1 MNLTLLK
8 ISLIFTFLIQYTLGF
23 TDYLLKKCNQAGFC
37 QRNRFYASNIQETN
51 NNYYH
56 IDQNSISIDSINNEL
71 IGNIIKIIPRDD
83 IDNIEIL
90 LPFKISFQND
100 WKSIR
105 FIIDEKIKPDLN
117 NSLLKNYRY
126 NETSNW
132 AFVNGTTIN
141 NIPINIE
148 IVENLIKKSFLESSS
163 QLFNKFVDYMFQT
176 SDMTNDQ
183 SSNESIKITN
193 ESNNISIILSLD
205 SFQIK
210 VYKGNELLVSI
221 NDRSLFNFEQYRSVE
236 ENFQNILPEEST
248 YNMFADDFEYSNTDH
263 IPFGPQSV
271 ALDFT
276 VHNFNS
282 LYGIPEHADSL
293 RLKDTTEEEPY
304 RLFNVD
310 VFQYNLNSRMPMYG
324 AIPLLLSTNGQN
336 SIGIFWN
343 NPADTWVDIHYPND
357 KDSQSHFMSETG
369 IIDVVI
375 FIDDK
380 PQQITDSFTQLTGR
394 PTLPLLSSIG
404 YHQCRWNYNDEL
416 DVLNVQENMD
426 KQDIP
431 FDFIW
436 LDLEYTDEKKYFTWK
451 PDSFGKPTRMLQ
463 KLNKY
468 GRQLAI
474 LIDPHLK
481 TDYYISEEIEKNEA
495 ATLNDKGNV
504 YVGRCWPGDS
514 IWIDTMGEIG
524 RKLWSA
530 FFKDFITIKMP
541 EYIDNL
547 HIWND
552 MNEPSIFNGPETTAP
567 KDLIHKDG
575 FEERSIH
582 NIYGLTV
589 HETTYN
595 SMKEIYNTS
604 NKRPF
609 VLTRSFYA
617 GSQRTAATWT
627 GDNVANWD
635 YLKASIPM
643 VLSNNIVG
651 MPFIGADIA
660 GFDGNPSAEL
670 LTRWYQAGLWYP
682 FFRAHAH
689 IDTIRREPYL
699 LDVDTRDIVRDSI
712 RLRYELLPTF
722 YSAFHTASTTG
733 NAIMKPMFFE
743 YPELKEFYDI
753 DDQFYLGDYGI
764 LVKPVT
770 SPETF
775 VTEIRFPQGIFYD
788 LDTLQATIIDSHIKD
803 VTVNAPINKIPAFI
817 EGGHVLF
824 KREIYRRSSK
834 LMVNDPYTLLIAPD
848 LQTGFAEG
856 KLYIDDGETFSYES
870 GEYLD
875 TVVTLANNSV
885 LKNVVTHKPENSKCL
900 GNTLIDK
907 IIVAVDKNGVK
918 VDEITIKV
926 GSETKKTRVEYQAGE
941 ASVTMRGLGLHFD
954 EDWEIL
960 F

>member
-1 MNLTLLK
+1 MNLTLLRF
-8 ISLIFTFLIQYTLGF
+8 LLTLTFLIQNTLGF
-23 TDYLLKKCNQAGFC
+23 TDYLLKKCNQSGFC
-37 QRNRFYASNIQETN
+37 QRNRFYATNIQQTH

-56 IDQNSISIDSINNEL
+56 IEHDSIRIDTTNNEL
-71 IGNIIKIIPRDD
+71 LGNIIKTVPRDD
-83 IDNIEIL
+83 IQDIEII
-90 LPFKISFQND
+90 LPFKLSFQND
-100 WKSIR
+100 WESIR
-105 FIIDEKIKPDLN
+105 FIIDEKIRPDIN
-117 NSLLKNYRY
+117 NNFLKNYRY
-126 NETSNW
+126 IETSKW
-132 AFVNGTTIN
+132 AFANGTTLN
-141 NIPINIE
+141 NLPLNVKIVDTIIE
-148 IVENLIKKSFLESSS
+148 QSFFEAGS
-163 QLFNKFVDYMFQT
+163 QLFNKFVDYVFQA
-176 SDMTNDQ
+176 SDITNDQ
-183 SSNESIKITN
+183 GSNKSIKITN
-193 ESNNISIILSLD
+193 DFNNVSIILSLD
-205 SFQIK
+205 SFQIN
-210 VYKGNELLVSI
+210 VYKSDILLVSI
-221 NDRSLFNFEQYRSVE
+221 NDRALFNFEQHRSIE
-236 ENFQNILPEEST
+236 DNFQNVLPEEST

-263 IPFGPQSV
+263 IPFGPESV

-276 VHNFNS
+276 LHKFNS

-293 RLKDTTEEEPY
+293 RLKDTTDEEPY

-357 KDSQSHFMSETG
+357 ETSQSHFMSETG
-369 IIDVVI
+369 IIDVFI
-375 FIDDK
+375 FISDR
-380 PQQITDSFTQLTGR
+380 PNQITNSFTQLTGR
-394 PTLPLLSSIG
+394 PALPLLSSIG

-451 PDSFGKPTRMLQ
+451 PDSFGNPTRMLQ

-481 TDYYISEEIEKNEA
+481 TNYHISDEVEKNEA
-495 ATLNDKGNV
+495 ATLNDKGNT
-504 YVGRCWPGDS
+504 YIGRCWPGDS

-530 FFKDFITIKMP
+530 FFKDFITIQMP
-541 EYIDNL
+541 KYIDNL

-575 FEERSIH
+575 FEERAIH

-589 HETTYN
+589 HETTYDA
-595 SMKEIYNTS
+595 MKNIYGTS
-604 NKRPF
+604 DKRPF
-609 VLTRSFYA
+609 ILTRSFYA

-627 GDNVANWD
+627 GDNIANWD

-699 LDVDTRDIVRDSI
+699 LDTDTRNIVRDSI
-712 RLRYELLPTF
+712 RLRYQLLPTL
-722 YSAFHTASTTG
+722 YSAFHTASVNG
-733 NAIMKPMFFE
+733 NAIMKPMFFK
-743 YPELKEFYDI
+743 YPEIKEFYDI

-775 VTEIRFPQGIFYD
+775 TTEIRFPQGIFYD
-788 LDTLQATIIDSHIKD
+788 LDTLHATIIDSEIKD
-803 VTVNAPINKIPAFI
+803 VMVNAPIDKIPAFI

-848 LQTGFAEG
+848 ILSGSATG
-856 KLYIDDGETFSYES
+856 KLYVDDGETFSYES

-875 TVVTLANNSV
+875 TVVTLVNNSM
-885 LKNVVTHKPENSKCL
+885 LKNVVDHQPQNSESL

-907 IIVAVDKNGVK
+907 IVIAVDKNNVNINEITVK
-918 VDEITIKV
+918 VC
-926 GSETKKTRVEYQAGE
+926 SETKQVNFEHQEGE
-941 ASVTMRGLGLHFD
+941 TSVTIRGLGLHLD